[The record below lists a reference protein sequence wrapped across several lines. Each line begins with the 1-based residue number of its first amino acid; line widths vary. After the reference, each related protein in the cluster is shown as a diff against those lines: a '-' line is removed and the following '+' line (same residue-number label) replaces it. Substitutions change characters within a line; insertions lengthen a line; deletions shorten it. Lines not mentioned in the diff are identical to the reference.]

1 MTRREFF
8 LSWLIQDRTASIEVE
23 VIEVFATSHGV
34 AALLVHHVSERTRI
48 AFGKWLRANDGGRIA
63 GRLRNGTVVNGEI
76 FRVRMC
82 FGRGLIITQ
91 ASVPILA
98 KDILIIN

>member
-8 LSWLIQDRTASIEVE
+8 LSWLTQDRTASIEVE

-34 AALLVHHVSERTRI
+34 AVLLVHHASERTRI

-63 GRLRNGTVVNGEI
+63 AHLRNGNAVSGEI
-76 FRVRMC
+76 FRVRMR

-91 ASVPILA
+91 APVPVRA